1 MSFDFAEEQKRRTM
15 QAEEA
20 IGRYLPKE
28 EGQQHLLRE
37 AMNYSVCAGGKRLR
51 PVLIRLA
58 FELFGGKGPYADPFM
73 AAMEMIH
80 THSLIHDDLPAMDND
95 TYRRGRKTCH
105 VVYGEA
111 VAILAGDGLL
121 NRAYET
127 AAGAFEMVQKST
139 DDSVSALEQMRRV
152 ARALR
157 ILADKTGTDG
167 MMGGQSVDVIMEGKP
182 LTPEQIDFIYAL
194 KTGALIEG
202 SLMIGAALAGAS
214 EEDICRMEQIG
225 RDIGLAFQIRD
236 DILDIVGDQASLGK
250 NIGSDEKNHK
260 TTYVTLNGIEQAERD
275 VEELTARAVKLLEE
289 IPGEKTFLRELLL
302 RMAGRKY

>member
-1 MSFDFAEEQKRRTM
+1 MNFDFSEEQKRRTM

-58 FELFGGKGPYADPFM
+58 FELFGGSGPLADPFM

-127 AAGAFEMVQKST
+127 AAGAFEVAQESA
-139 DDSVSALEQMRRV
+139 DDPAAALTQMQRV
-152 ARALR
+152 ARALK

-182 LTPEQIDFIYAL
+182 LSEEQIDFIYAL

-202 SLMIGAALAGAS
+202 ALMIGAALAGAS
-214 EEDICRMEQIG
+214 GEDIRRMEQIG

-250 NIGSDEKNHK
+250 NIGSDEKNNK
-260 TTYVTLNGIEQAERD
+260 TTYVTLKGIEQAERD
-275 VEELTARAVKLLEE
+275 VEALTARAVKLLEE

>member
-58 FELFGGKGPYADPFM
+58 FELFGGSGPYADPFM

-111 VAILAGDGLL
+111 VAILAGDALL
-121 NRAYET
+121 NRA
-127 AAGAFEMVQKST
+127 
-139 DDSVSALEQMRRV
+139 
-152 ARALR
+152 
-157 ILADKTGTDG
+157 
-167 MMGGQSVDVIMEGKP
+167 
-182 LTPEQIDFIYAL
+182 
-194 KTGALIEG
+194 
-202 SLMIGAALAGAS
+202 
-214 EEDICRMEQIG
+214 
-225 RDIGLAFQIRD
+225 
-236 DILDIVGDQASLGK
+236 
-250 NIGSDEKNHK
+250 
-260 TTYVTLNGIEQAERD
+260 
-275 VEELTARAVKLLEE
+275 
-289 IPGEKTFLRELLL
+289 
-302 RMAGRKY
+302 